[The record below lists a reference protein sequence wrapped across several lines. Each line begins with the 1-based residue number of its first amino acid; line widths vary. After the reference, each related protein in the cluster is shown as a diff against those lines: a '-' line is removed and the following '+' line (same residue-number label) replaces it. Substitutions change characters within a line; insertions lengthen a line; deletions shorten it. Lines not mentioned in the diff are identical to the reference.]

1 MLLIELLKGP
11 LSQVYF
17 SSLILI
23 ILLLMLTMTF
33 RLFLSRRKKAY
44 FSLSLSLLVVMTQ
57 YTLIIIAEDGQD
69 STTGLLGYLTL
80 LLKAVSFIFLNLG
93 IYQLYNSS
101 RTRQY
106 LLTYAAVG
114 LALLLSLGHFV
125 FDGFSGD
132 QSQAALL
139 ADLGIEL
146 YMFLMLFLCYQWIS
160 PWIGQWGR
168 YQFSLSF
175 YFIFQLLH
183 VADVF
188 MTGQAYPLMK
198 AAASIFQV
206 LYFITLFLIV
216 FERVVE
222 LLQATYAKSITD
234 ALTGMYNRRYF
245 MGRLEAYLNHGVMVS
260 VIFTDIDNFKRL
272 NDTQGHDKGDEALKK
287 VALILKESAEEIG
300 ISGRLGGEEMVM
312 MISDPEV
319 HVGELA
325 EEVRKRIERE
335 AGVTVSV
342 GFSKAR
348 KGIHAEQL
356 VKQADEA
363 MYQAKTTG
371 KNKVCKYT
379 KQKQQQ
385 TQLTAGQA

>member
-1 MLLIELLKGP
+1 MLLELLKGP

-17 SSLILI
+17 SSLILV
-23 ILLLMLTMTF
+23 ILLLMLIMTS
-33 RLFLSRRKKAY
+33 RLFLTRRKKAY
-44 FSLSLSLLVVMTQ
+44 FSLSLSLLVVMSQ
-57 YTLIIIAEDGQD
+57 QVLVILSEDGGG
-69 STTGLLGYLTL
+69 SGSSGIIGYLAL
-80 LLKAVSFIFLNLG
+80 LLKAVSFILLNLG
-93 IYQLYNSS
+93 LYQLYNSS

-106 LLTYAAVG
+106 VLLYGAIGIAVVLSLARFAFKSFTG
-114 LALLLSLGHFV
+114 NPEQIALLR
-125 FDGFSGD
+125 
-132 QSQAALL
+132 
-139 ADLGIEL
+139 DLGIEL
-146 YMFLMLFLCYQWIS
+146 YMFVMLFLCYQWIS
-160 PWIGQWGR
+160 PWVGQWSR
-168 YQFSLSF
+168 YQLSLSF
-175 YFIFQLLH
+175 YFIYQLIH

-188 MTGQAYPLMK
+188 MTGRSYPLVL
-198 AAASIFQV
+198 AAANLFLV

-234 ALTGMYNRRYF
+234 ALTGMYNRRFF
-245 MGRLEAYLNHGVMVS
+245 MTRLGAYLNHGVLVS

-287 VALILKESAEEIG
+287 VALILREESEEIG
-300 ISGRLGGEEMVM
+300 ISGRLGGEEMVIM
-312 MISDPEV
+312 VTDPEV

-325 EEVRKRIERE
+325 EAVRKRIESD

-342 GFSKAR
+342 GYSKAR
-348 KGIHAEQL
+348 KGVNADQL

-379 KQKQQQ
+379 KQKNSHS
-385 TQLTAGQA
+385 AAE